1 MASIA
6 PDNPI
11 VATPISG
18 VSHHPPK
25 TEAQFAQ
32 NQVAETARTHMLA
45 AEASH
50 WRHLYESVLA
60 NTPDLGYVF
69 DLNHRFTFANEA
81 LLKMWGKSWDEAI
94 GKNCLELGYP
104 AWHAAMHDREIE
116 QVIVTRQPIRGD
128 VAFNGTYGRRIYDYI
143 FFPVIGANGEVE
155 AVAGT
160 TRDVT
165 DRKRAQVLSECQRQT
180 LQSLAEGAPLDFVL
194 SNMLEKVE
202 RHCGDDM
209 LCSIL
214 LLDETGTRFE
224 RSIGP
229 SLPGQYNQ
237 AVAGVEVASLIGTCC
252 YAVTDR
258 APSMAPDVFAD
269 PKWKRFAELIGPYG
283 LRATWSTP
291 IFGSDGRVLGTFA
304 NFYRTPCDPRPQEKE
319 LVEIVTQTAANAIER
334 KTAEALGKRSETLLV
349 EQKRLLELIATGCQM
364 EQCLTELTAAVPRLV
379 PNASAAVML
388 ADEARRKIVR
398 AFGVEMRASFA
409 KGVYG
414 EKICEAAIGPCGAAM
429 SKGEPVTSSD
439 VASDVRWSPE
449 FRALCAA
456 HGIAAVHSTPVTTT
470 SGNIAAAF
478 PLFFAEPHEP
488 TKWERGIGEFGAHI
502 AGIAIDR
509 ELATNALNETQ
520 RRMATDL
527 ADSMRLQ
534 SISSELS
541 RKDDP
546 QALYE
551 KVLDAAMAI
560 MGSSI
565 GTIQMLYPER
575 GTGGELLLLAHRGLD
590 PQSVKFW
597 TWVSA
602 DSGCTCGAALRT
614 CRRSM
619 VPDMM
624 NCDWMAGTD
633 DQEAYRKAGIRA
645 GQTTPLISRNGKL
658 LGMLS
663 THWKYIHQPSE
674 RDFRML
680 DIVARQAADL
690 IERRLA
696 EDLQKQTEDALRSTE
711 KFAAAGRMAATIAH
725 EINNPLEAVM
735 NLWYL
740 LNQENLSP
748 AGRERLG
755 TMGDELERVSH
766 ITRQTLEFYRQ
777 GTNATAVNIADPIKA
792 AVSLFARRAEL
803 SGTVIETKFRTR
815 ATIYGFSGELR
826 QLFANLIGNAIEAGS
841 KTIKIRVSQADAGS
855 AAGRPGVYVLVADNG
870 AGIPDGTN
878 SSLFQPFFTTKAEK
892 GTGLGLWVSKGIV
905 QKHEGWIRVRSSVTP
920 GHRGTTFCMFLP
932 TVEEQ
937 QVAAD

>member
-1 MASIA
+1 
-6 PDNPI
+6 
-11 VATPISG
+11 
-18 VSHHPPK
+18 
-25 TEAQFAQ
+25 
-32 NQVAETARTHMLA
+32 
-45 AEASH
+45 
-50 WRHLYESVLA
+50 
-60 NTPDLGYVF
+60 
-69 DLNHRFTFANEA
+69 
-81 LLKMWGKSWDEAI
+81 
-94 GKNCLELGYP
+94 
-104 AWHAAMHDREIE
+104 
-116 QVIVTRQPIRGD
+116 
-128 VAFNGTYGRRIYDYI
+128 
-143 FFPVIGANGEVE
+143 
-155 AVAGT
+155 
-160 TRDVT
+160 
-165 DRKRAQVLSECQRQT
+165 
-180 LQSLAEGAPLDFVL
+180 
-194 SNMLEKVE
+194 
-202 RHCGDDM
+202 
-209 LCSIL
+209 
-214 LLDETGTRFE
+214 
-224 RSIGP
+224 
-229 SLPGQYNQ
+229 
-237 AVAGVEVASLIGTCC
+237 
-252 YAVTDR
+252 
-258 APSMAPDVFAD
+258 
-269 PKWKRFAELIGPYG
+269 
-283 LRATWSTP
+283 
-291 IFGSDGRVLGTFA
+291 
-304 NFYRTPCDPRPQEKE
+304 
-319 LVEIVTQTAANAIER
+319 
-334 KTAEALGKRSETLLV
+334 
-349 EQKRLLELIATGCQM
+349 
-364 EQCLTELTAAVPRLV
+364 
-379 PNASAAVML
+379 
-388 ADEARRKIVR
+388 
-398 AFGVEMRASFA
+398 
-409 KGVYG
+409 
-414 EKICEAAIGPCGAAM
+414 
-429 SKGEPVTSSD
+429 
-439 VASDVRWSPE
+439 
-449 FRALCAA
+449 
-456 HGIAAVHSTPVTTT
+456 
-470 SGNIAAAF
+470 
-478 PLFFAEPHEP
+478 
-488 TKWERGIGEFGAHI
+488 
-502 AGIAIDR
+502 
-509 ELATNALNETQ
+509 
-520 RRMATDL
+520 
-527 ADSMRLQ
+527 
-534 SISSELS
+534 
-541 RKDDP
+541 
-546 QALYE
+546 
-551 KVLDAAMAI
+551 
-560 MGSSI
+560 
-565 GTIQMLYPER
+565 
-575 GTGGELLLLAHRGLD
+575 
-590 PQSVKFW
+590 
-597 TWVSA
+597 
-602 DSGCTCGAALRT
+602 
-614 CRRSM
+614 M